1 MGLFT
6 KYGSSEH
13 ADTKTPQTDCY
24 FGNEGKGEPH
34 GHVAFDHDGN
44 FAYGREADET
54 PITSDQVS
62 VPSDNK

>member
-1 MGLFT
+1 MGWFT
-6 KYGSSEH
+6 KYNSSES

-44 FAYGREADET
+44 FVYGRDVDGS
-54 PITSDQVS
+54 PITPDQVS